1 MPESVFMSR
10 RRLAPVLLSVA
21 ILAGAGLAFG
31 PARVTW
37 LNAGLRID
45 YPWLRGAAA
54 LLATAASA
62 LLAALLHPRLLR
74 AGAAVLAAVCLLL
87 GLRLLAY
94 RLEAGETGITLRGL
108 LGSTTIAWTDV
119 TRVETG
125 ARALVI
131 TDRGEAQVRV
141 GTSDL
146 APEQRARLERT
157 IARRVRE
164 GSNRTGLPR

>member
-1 MPESVFMSR
+1 MSR
-10 RRLAPVLLSVA
+10 RRLAQVLASAA
-21 ILAGAGLAFG
+21 ILAGTGLAFG

-45 YPWLRGAAA
+45 YPWPRGAAA
-54 LLATAASA
+54 LLATAGSA
-62 LLAALLHPRLLR
+62 LLAALLHNRLLR
-74 AGAAVLAAVCLLL
+74 LGASALAVVGLLI

-94 RLEAGETGITLRGL
+94 RLEAGETGLTVRGL
-108 LGSTTIAWTDV
+108 LGSTTIAWSDV
-119 TRVETG
+119 ARVETG
-125 ARALVI
+125 AGALVV

-146 APEQRARLERT
+146 TPEQSAGLERT

-164 GSNRTGLPR
+164 GSTRSGR